1 MKKKLIQ
8 LSVFLITL
16 TFFSCSS
23 DSSSSS
29 STPNLSSMTA
39 TIDGQ
44 AWASISGGAVA
55 SVSNIDNGNGNQ
67 TILQILGASQSF
79 SSVSI
84 QIPIDNLSVG
94 TFNYTSNDSGV
105 LAYSNSA
112 NLYSSD
118 ETSGNFTLT
127 ITSLDLTAGV
137 MSGTFSGNLL
147 DFDGNSLSITNG
159 SFNSIVVVSSALYSN
174 GFMSLKA
181 NNGNQFTMDSDNSDG
196 KYLWISENTTGNQL
210 ALSGNNA
217 NVGSDFGLYGLI
229 FPLNVAS
236 GTYNLT
242 SEGFGADIGNSSNEP
257 EFNVTSGS
265 MTVTRNGKNL
275 VGTFNYS
282 ATNGVRTVNVTNG
295 SFDITHK

>member
-1 MKKKLIQ
+1 MKKNLLLLFSFVIT
-8 LSVFLITL
+8 SVFM
-16 TFFSCSS
+16 SCSS
-23 DSSSSS
+23 DSDSSSA
-29 STPNLSSMTA
+29 TPSLSSMTA
-39 TIDGQ
+39 TVDGQ
-44 AWASISGGAVA
+44 AWASIPGGAAA
-55 SVSNIDNGNGNQ
+55 SVSNIDTGNGNQ
-67 TILQILGASQSF
+67 TILQIIGASPSF
-79 SSVSI
+79 SSVSM

-94 TFNYTSNDSGV
+94 TFNFTSNDLGV

-159 SFNSIVVVSSALYSN
+159 SFNSIIVVSSSLYSN

-181 NNGNQFTMDSDNSDG
+181 NNGSLITMDSDNSDG

-217 NVGSDFGLYGLI
+217 NIGSDFGLYGLI
-229 FPLNVAS
+229 FPLNVAT

-242 SEGFGADIGNSSNEP
+242 SEGFGADIGSNSNEP
-257 EFNVTSGS
+257 EFNITSGS

-275 VGTFNYS
+275 VGTFNYN
-282 ATNGVRTVNVTNG
+282 ATNGVRNVTITNG
-295 SFDITHK
+295 SFNVTHK